1 VLVLL
6 RGLSDQLTSQ
16 RLTAELRVDACYSK
30 VLDWSRSGHRLGAS
44 PDALLRRGIN

>member
-1 VLVLL
+1 L
-6 RGLSDQLTSQ
+6 RAD
-16 RLTAELRVDACYSK
+16 VCYSR